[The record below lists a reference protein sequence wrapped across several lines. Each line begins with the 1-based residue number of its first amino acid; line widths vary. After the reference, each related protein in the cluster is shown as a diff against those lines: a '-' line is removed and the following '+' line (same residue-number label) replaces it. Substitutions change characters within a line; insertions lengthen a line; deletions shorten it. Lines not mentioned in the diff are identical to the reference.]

1 MSTTKGDVKKIL
13 EQKAY
18 NMRAN
23 ALRMTTQAGSGHPTS
38 ALSAADLVAA
48 LFFYGMGY
56 DPHNPHNP
64 ENDRFILSKG
74 HASPIL
80 YAAWKEVGILS
91 DKDLQGYREFD
102 SVLEGHPTMRFEHT
116 EAATGSLGIGLS
128 IGAGMALYAK
138 MFKKKYRTFVLLGDS
153 EITEGSV
160 WEAAEVAAFY
170 KLDNLVALLDC
181 NRLGQSTETIHGYH
195 LDRYA
200 AKFEAF
206 GWKTIKV
213 DGHDMMQI
221 MHALDKAQEADDH
234 PTIILAKTVKGY
246 GVEEAENKEGFH
258 GKAFKKEELPAI
270 LKRLKERFADVEAEK
285 LSKDILFEEG
295 RYGAW
300 QKQFGKQE
308 YRNMTSIPD
317 DIINNE
323 KTEEQESNGCLITEL
338 KDPHYELGE
347 MMPTRKAY
355 GQALTDLGR
364 VCDRVVSLDAE
375 VKNSTFA
382 ELFEEK
388 FPDRFVQCFIA
399 EQNMI
404 SMGVGFEL
412 RGAVPFISTFASFFS
427 RAFDQIRMAAIGQ
440 SNIRLVGSHAGVSIG
455 QDGPSQMGLED
466 IALMRSLPGSIVLY
480 PCDAVS
486 THRLVGQMAEYNQGI
501 SYLRTTR
508 MATPVMYDL
517 SQDFFIGGCH
527 VLKKSDQDK
536 VCVIGAGVTLFEALK
551 AHDMLKKDGISI
563 SVIDLYSIKPIDAK
577 TILEC
582 ARASGNRI
590 ITVEDHY
597 LEGGLGQAVAYE
609 VRNTDINI
617 TCLAVTKLPRSG
629 TPEELLAFEG
639 IDADAIVKAVK
650 SV

>member
-38 ALSAADLVAA
+38 ALSVADLVAA

-102 SVLEGHPTMRFEHT
+102 SVLEGHSTMRFEHT

-181 NRLGQSTETIHGYH
+181 NRLGQSTETIHGHH

-440 SNIRLVGSHAGVSIG
+440 SNVRLVGSHAGVSIG